1 MGFHFKDELESTSK
15 DLFGKTI
22 AIVKVIC
29 VIVISMFLIGGK
41 WNG

>member
-1 MGFHFKDELESTSK
+1 MGFHFKDELDVVSK

-29 VIVISMFLIGGK
+29 VIGISLIFMGGT

>member
-1 MGFHFKDELESTSK
+1 MGFHFKNELDLVSK

-22 AIVKVIC
+22 AIAKSIF

>member
-1 MGFHFKDELESTSK
+1 MGFHFKDELDVVSK

-22 AIVKVIC
+22 AIVKAIC

>member
-1 MGFHFKDELESTSK
+1 MGFHFKDELDVVSK
-15 DLFGKTI
+15 DLFDKTI
-22 AIVKVIC
+22 AITKSIF

>member
-1 MGFHFKDELESTSK
+1 MGFHFEEELKKVSNELLRKLSA
-15 DLFGKTI
+15 I
-22 AIVKVIC
+22 AKSIF